1 MADFQKVNEIY
12 ASYFEGDY
20 PARSI
25 PKAAA
30 LLKNALVEIEMTAV
44 KAEDS

>member
-1 MADFQKVNEIY
+1 MADFQKVNEKY

-20 PARSI
+20 PARSTLQ
-25 PKAAA
+25 AAA
-30 LLKNALVEIEMTAV
+30 LPKNALVEIEMTAV